1 MPFFWVP
8 RDRLE
13 EREHTDRVP
22 YLTWHKQGLI
32 EAPAG
37 RAIDKLAIIHKLVLA
52 AWVMI
57 GIDAQRLAAAVIESG
72 MGEVQICARAGV
84 AHQTFAKMLKGQMV
98 RFPSI
103 GRICNILNL
112 RPAEILREVPGG

>member
-1 MPFFWVP
+1 M
-8 RDRLE
+8 
-13 EREHTDRVP
+13 
-22 YLTWHKQGLI
+22 GI
-32 EAPAG
+32 E
-37 RAIDKLAIIHKLVLA
+37 
-52 AWVMI
+52 I
-57 GIDAQRLAAAVIESG
+57 GIDVQRLAAAVIESG

-112 RPAEILREVPGG
+112 RPAEILREVPQHENLQAQGQSVLASSAWESANQPAHESQSAGNGIA